1 MLEGKHSLG
10 VGEIDRVHFSGL
22 FHCYFVVV
30 SLYWMDSTQVW
41 CLVLIAGSNAEK
53 VLKIKFQRISCQLGV
68 PTPNSTLQSRKA
80 GISRVRKQF
89 PKNCGLQVRGNAGI
103 TIAFFYLVV
112 EYY

>member
-68 PTPNSTLQSRKA
+68 PTPTPPFKA
-80 GISRVRKQF
+80 GKPGSHAYGSNFQRIVDSKSEAM
-89 PKNCGLQVRGNAGI
+89 L
-103 TIAFFYLVV
+103 
-112 EYY
+112 E